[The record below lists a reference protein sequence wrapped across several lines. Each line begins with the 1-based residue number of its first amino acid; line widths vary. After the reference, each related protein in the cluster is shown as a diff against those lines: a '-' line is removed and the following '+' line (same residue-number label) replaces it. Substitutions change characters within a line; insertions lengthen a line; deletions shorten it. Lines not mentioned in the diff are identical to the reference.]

1 MEGVVS
7 SVNKK
12 VKYNSCSIDKYDGKV
27 YWHKAFDTLDEMYVH
42 LKRYV
47 RKSCDIIVYD
57 VSDFDGKGMQF
68 VGIIKDYDPYLM
80 RKESNE
86 LLAL

>member
-1 MEGVVS
+1 M
-7 SVNKK
+7 NKK

-27 YWHKAFDTLDEMYVH
+27 YWHKAFDSLDEMYAH

-47 RKSCDIIVYD
+47 HKSCDIIVYD
-57 VSDFDGKGMQF
+57 VSDHDGKGIQF

-80 RKESNE
+80 RKEFNE

>member
-1 MEGVVS
+1 
-7 SVNKK
+7 
-12 VKYNSCSIDKYDGKV
+12 
-27 YWHKAFDTLDEMYVH
+27 
-42 LKRYV
+42 
-47 RKSCDIIVYD
+47 
-57 VSDFDGKGMQF
+57 MQF

>member
-1 MEGVVS
+1 
-7 SVNKK
+7 
-12 VKYNSCSIDKYDGKV
+12 
-27 YWHKAFDTLDEMYVH
+27 MYVH
-42 LKRYV
+42 LKKYV